1 MKKVLVAYF
10 SASGVTENLAKNLA
24 QVVNGDLFEMKPV
37 TAYTAADLDW
47 NDANSRSSLEMKDP
61 NSRPAIA
68 QQVSNMAQYDTVFV
82 GFPIWWYVC
91 PRIVQTFLESYDFSG
106 KTVIGFAT
114 SGSSGMGKTDDVL
127 KQCCSGETNWKPGKR
142 LNANSDTKT
151 IQEWVDSL
159 HLS

>member
-37 TAYTAADLDW
+37 TAYTTADLDW

-68 QQVSNMAQYDTVFV
+68 Q
-82 GFPIWWYVC
+82 
-91 PRIVQTFLESYDFSG
+91 
-106 KTVIGFAT
+106 
-114 SGSSGMGKTDDVL
+114 
-127 KQCCSGETNWKPGKR
+127 
-142 LNANSDTKT
+142 
-151 IQEWVDSL
+151 
-159 HLS
+159 